1 MLILHGEVHVL
12 TKLNAIRYQQKHATR
27 VIFDKNILS
36 HSSPLLRSLNAL
48 NVNQINL
55 YQYIN
60 FTYKSKNKYT
70 PRIFNDII
78 KKPIQQ
84 YQTQF
89 SKDNFRVKKFSLRS
103 TKYSVSIRGSK
114 IWNEFFT
121 HEEKSLE
128 SHRCFLKKS
137 NLH

>member
-1 MLILHGEVHVL
+1 MPF
-12 TKLNAIRYQQKHATR
+12 Y
-27 VIFDKNILS
+27 
-36 HSSPLLRSLNAL
+36 
-48 NVNQINL
+48 VNQINL

-128 SHRCFLKKS
+128 SHRCFFKKS
-137 NLH
+137 SLIDTENGRKYFWNESSLILINRIMHSGLDDKVL

>member
-1 MLILHGEVHVL
+1 MPF
-12 TKLNAIRYQQKHATR
+12 Y
-27 VIFDKNILS
+27 
-36 HSSPLLRSLNAL
+36 
-48 NVNQINL
+48 VNQINL

-60 FTYKSKNKYT
+60 FTYKSKNKYTPRIFNDIVKKPIQQYT

-103 TKYSVSIRGSK
+103 TKYSVSIRGPK

-128 SHRCFLKKS
+128 SHRCFFKKS
-137 NLH
+137 SLIDTENGRKYF